1 MHSIWL
7 LLQTKAA
14 KGALGMKGPLG
25 LSLGTTGR
33 HPVGQHWELCLDY
46 RDDRQTTECLFWHSL
61 LGNRNR
67 FWGMIRNQSH
77 ARSQVGK
84 QLRNETWRDF
94 VEGKLRFLLLLFHSI
109 KLLQCTSLT
118 VVVGIGIYY
127 FITNYFYINLN
138 TSTLWNLLVKH

>member
-1 MHSIWL
+1 MYSIRL

-84 QLRNETWRDF
+84 QLRNETWLDF
-94 VEGKLRFLLLLFHSI
+94 VEGKLRFLLFHSI

-138 TSTLWNLLVKH
+138 TSTLWNLLGKH